1 MKTNNRI
8 AILVCMMM
16 AGCCFAS
23 GMAVRN
29 AINDLHT
36 FCVTSKTESVATIR
50 EWGFFDDL
58 YDKAPFTNAC
68 AVVSN
73 NWQYAMD
80 DWAYY
85 SKNTEARLFFR
96 NLCGFAGTNTFI
108 GVWNKMLDIASADTN
123 ACSPMTV
130 FWLHAAPATPLE
142 NYEILHYDNPAI
154 SNCLIRTRKLHP
166 AGSEWCQLYDE
177 ILSGERKRDWEDEQ
191 SVNWDE

>member
-8 AILVCMMM
+8 AILFCMMM
-16 AGCCFAS
+16 AGCCFAD

-29 AINDLHT
+29 AITNLAS
-36 FCVTSKTESVATIR
+36 FCAASNMDDARSIK
-50 EWGFFDDL
+50 EWGFSF
-58 YDKAPFTNAC
+58 AVRRTIPFANAC
-68 AVVSN
+68 AAVSN

-85 SKNTEARLFFR
+85 STNTEARLFFR

-166 AGSEWCQLYDE
+166 TDSEWRQLYDE

-191 SVNWDE
+191 SVN